1 MKVFSFRLK
10 AISLATHSSLAQD
23 AGKIRKY
30 KISLST
36 PKFFLHEKT
45 KIITADTRKPAA
57 VPLARVLGWKKA
69 AYVSSRMGHLLVLV
83 EGADVKFTKGLVC
96 STYVVYLYVPSIYL
110 SRIYSKIVHL
120 PDAPSPVRASLR
132 LSSLV
137 SFFSFL
143 SLFLCL
149 RQLRNGIHMYV
160 HACACLYL

>member
-1 MKVFSFRLK
+1 M
-10 AISLATHSSLAQD
+10 
-23 AGKIRKY
+23 
-30 KISLST
+30 
-36 PKFFLHEKT
+36 
-45 KIITADTRKPAA
+45 
-57 VPLARVLGWKKA
+57 PLARVLGWKKA

-143 SLFLCL
+143 SLFVFANC
-149 RQLRNGIHMYV
+149 GMEYTCTSM
-160 HACACLYL
+160 HALACTCKQNVMATDDGAIPGESESTDGLIEQYKR